1 MVSEY
6 VFMVRLGQATVVDP
20 ADMEGLQK
28 ALDAQQCTLFF
39 SESPTNPY
47 LRCIDVELVSKM
59 CHAKDCIVC
68 IDGTFATPIN
78 QRAIAQGADLV
89 LHSATKYIAGELF
102 RLLPRLLTSLNP
114 IERAQRGPA
123 AYTARWNGIGR
134 THRQL
139 EPPLYATC
147 HTQEPPARHTPRSHP
162 LLS

>member
-1 MVSEY
+1 MPRVDRKHVGVDTSQLFGAGSDQLSHPQVSCGNILVRRLFTGSLSTSMVP
-6 VFMVRLGQATVVDP
+6 RLGQATVVDP

-59 CHAKDCIVC
+59 CHDKGCIVC

-89 LHSATKYIAGELF
+89 LHSATKYIAGAC
-102 RLLPRLLTSLNP
+102 RLLLASS
-114 IERAQRGPA
+114 
-123 AYTARWNGIGR
+123 
-134 THRQL
+134 H
-139 EPPLYATC
+139 
-147 HTQEPPARHTPRSHP
+147 HSTP
-162 LLS
+162 